1 MMFSASE
8 SESTS
13 RAPSATSMRSSRPPM
28 SATTSTPLLRPSS
41 PTPQSVATLRENS
54 SMSSPW
60 VSFTVSTAARMYS
73 FSVFLSPIS
82 RLRSASS
89 CVVSRSAWS
98 WTAPSTGRGGTSRAW
113 AGSAEP
119 TTREAPSAAVSST
132 RLAGDRAV
140 VDVVT
145 GSSRVGVRRGA
156 PLRAVQATC
165 ASCHGPHRKVPR
177 RGAQRTRPRAGP
189 LVQGTGP
196 REPAVRRR
204 GRQLRVPGTTITG
217 ESASASTAWE
227 TEPMSRPRKPP

>member
-98 WTAPSTGRGGTSRAW
+98 
-113 AGSAEP
+113 
-119 TTREAPSAAVSST
+119 
-132 RLAGDRAV
+132 
-140 VDVVT
+140 
-145 GSSRVGVRRGA
+145 
-156 PLRAVQATC
+156 
-165 ASCHGPHRKVPR
+165 
-177 RGAQRTRPRAGP
+177 
-189 LVQGTGP
+189 
-196 REPAVRRR
+196 
-204 GRQLRVPGTTITG
+204 
-217 ESASASTAWE
+217 
-227 TEPMSRPRKPP
+227 